1 MAKNNYFKSKKRKSF
16 IALLAA
22 AAISCTGFAAACA
35 KTEPEDKPTALA
47 PKQEDTQLLKNGNFE
62 FFNYPSDEYIND
74 GKALYLIK
82 TPDSWTRSGDSSN
95 AMSGVI
101 GTSSSEWNKL
111 TAAELKGKLEY
122 NADLKTTD
130 EDYVDYNG
138 MKARDLL
145 YKDTYAAL
153 LSASDVD
160 ESYIKYQTYEDYFG
174 ITERDGKH
182 YFGNFEVKK
191 REVAEGE
198 TVDNEYYFV
207 NEDGTLGESV
217 RFALIENP
225 GTPYPVTDADGES
238 YYTDENGKKVTVYK
252 DAQGNHYYDKE
263 LKFPCDNVLMV
274 HNYPT
279 NNNYNG
285 ISQYYS
291 SQTITLEA
299 NTAAEISVWVK
310 TSDLKF
316 DKGYS
321 QLDDQDRGAFIEV
334 TQSVNGTSLDSFKIK
349 AINTEKIIEENKND
363 LSAIEQ
369 SNGWLKYTVYVNAC
383 DFADS
388 TIQLNLGLGQ
398 SANSEKC
405 TGYAFFD
412 NVSVEKFR
420 SLDEKALDSNGN
432 ETSEYK
438 SSYNA
443 HAAAILANKTSCML
457 TSDADDKVFV
467 ADTDIRYGTGAR
479 HSKHFRYLI
488 DLASEN
494 GADADGV
501 YKSVTFAQANT
512 TAKLTSEK
520 SEGKLYAAG
529 TLDGETVKNN
539 ATLSGVG
546 NGDGDNNYNLPENLK
561 SGIDTSKDLIGVFGT
576 NGISGIS
583 GFDYSAKL
591 NGALTGE
598 NGFDKLPG
606 YNGAN
611 NMLVMLS
618 ARGAAYTS
626 TVNDT
631 LFTLGYDER
640 MIVSFWLKTS
650 DMNGSTAATVKIT
663 DVDDEDSS
671 SSFTLDTTNKKTK
684 FGDDEDIYNGW
695 VHCFLFVENK
705 CDDKD
710 NATGDY
716 VKKTF
721 KIDFSFG
728 VTEIVSVS
736 ASSFDYG
743 WAAVANLQT
752 LKVNEKIYNLT
763 SAGDSSVKF
772 SFSAD
777 DTEDENKVFT
787 EASGISDVKKE
798 IANPADYYGVNGGSS
813 SVSDSIYSDGYD
825 AQNTNSLAGL
835 INREGAE
842 SYANW
847 NEITKAFTNTDA
859 VKSWNDVFGEDCYQ
873 PLIIIN
879 NLRQYAENAS
889 ANENTYTN
897 YYVEAEEGYSGNVVS
912 YNGKNYRKVTAEDE
926 YSEETDYFS
935 FAVNYGFISESKNI
949 AADSYQTVSIKVK
962 VSNGAN
968 AYIYLVDANT
978 REVLSYSTPKYTFY
992 YDDEGNVL
1000 NKAYDKDDMTDEDHR
1015 AAIVYKLR
1023 KDGLFDSAD
1032 GTDTALYANLSNLV
1046 KSYKY
1051 YKYETVGKYFK
1062 DTENGKGV
1070 NEILFDD
1077 LVDGETYYYENGK
1090 VADHFLCTA
1099 GGKRVYEYVD
1109 GTYYYLVNGE
1119 RKNEVKPF
1127 DTEKAPY
1134 RYVAPDNDIPYMV
1147 NINQTNSGFDWV
1159 TVNFFLHTGSESLD
1173 YRIEIWNG
1181 ERGSSGL
1188 NEDGTYTGGA
1198 VAFDYSAY
1206 SATSDN
1212 YANLRG
1218 EYEAL
1223 LINQYKA
1230 ALESKNLLDRI
1241 DTKTETVAYF
1251 ESLVNELKENG
1262 EISADDL
1269 KNVDEYSA
1277 LYYTY
1282 TLYDSASYEPFN
1294 ADVAAEGETGYDY
1307 KISDYEETL
1316 GFLTYKNEEENSYN
1330 VFADYS
1336 AVNKNI
1342 EKSTVDD
1349 SDDDDGDTDDNPTN
1363 VWLYVASII
1372 LVVALL
1378 ITLMSLL
1385 LRDVLKKNRRAKS
1398 EKSLQKN
1405 NYRQRKRYI
1414 RKLHLVE
1421 NEETEDG
1428 ESGEENTA
1436 PATETAEE
1444 NVEITEETVE
1454 EVPAEDNA
1462 TDSVTEEPTDGD
1474 ADGGENQE
1482 DAPADGGNTDGGE
1495 NGENTPE

>member
-1 MAKNNYFKSKKRKSF
+1 MAKNNYFRSKKRKSA
-16 IALLAA
+16 IAFLAA

-35 KTEPEDKPTALA
+35 KTEEEEKPTALA

-62 FFNYPSDEYIND
+62 FFNYPSDEYIKD
-74 GKALYLIK
+74 GKAVYLIK
-82 TPDSWTRSGDSSN
+82 TADSWTRTGDSSN
-95 AMSGVI
+95 AMSGII
-101 GTSSSEWNKL
+101 GTSSYEWDRL
-111 TAAELKGKLEY
+111 TASDLKGKLEY

-130 EDYVDYNG
+130 DDYVDYNG

-153 LSASDVD
+153 LSSSDVD

-182 YFGNFEVKK
+182 YFGNKEVKK
-191 REVAEGE
+191 KEVAEGE
-198 TVDNEYYFV
+198 TADSEYYFV
-207 NEDGTLGESV
+207 NGDGTLGESV
-217 RFALIENP
+217 RFALIDNP
-225 GTPYPVTDADGES
+225 GTPYKITDTDSES

-252 DAQGNHYYDKE
+252 DENGNHYYDSE

-274 HNYPT
+274 HNYPA

-291 SQTITLEA
+291 SQTLTLEA

-334 TQSVNGTSLDSFKIK
+334 TQSVNGTSIDSFKIK
-349 AINTEKIIEENKND
+349 AINTEKIIEENKSD
-363 LSAIEQ
+363 ASAIEQ

-432 ETSEYK
+432 ETSEFK

-443 HAAAILANKTSCML
+443 HAAEITANKTSCTL
-457 TSDADDKVFV
+457 TSDADDKIFI

-494 GADADGV
+494 GTGADSV
-501 YKSVTFAQANT
+501 YKSVTFGQANT
-512 TAKLTSEK
+512 SAKLTSEK
-520 SEGKLYAAG
+520 SDGKLYAAG

-546 NGDGDNNYNLPENLK
+546 NGDSGNNYNLPDSLK
-561 SGIDTSKDLIGVFGT
+561 SGIDTSKDLVGVFGT
-576 NGISGIS
+576 NGISGIA

-591 NGALTGE
+591 NNALTGA

-606 YNGAN
+606 YNSAN

-626 TVNDT
+626 TVTDT

-663 DVDDEDSS
+663 DVDDEDNSA
-671 SSFTLDTTNKKTK
+671 SFTLDTTDKKTT

-695 VHCFLFVENK
+695 VHCFLFVENT

-710 NATGDY
+710 EISGEY
-716 VKKTF
+716 LKKTF

-728 VTEIVSVS
+728 VTDIVSSS

-743 WAAVANLQT
+743 WAAIANLQT
-752 LKVNEKIYNLT
+752 LTVSEKIYDLT

-772 SFSAD
+772 SFS
-777 DTEDENKVFT
+777 TEDNDTDNKVFT

-798 IANPADYYGVNGGSS
+798 IANPSDYYGVNGGSS
-813 SVSDSIYSDGYD
+813 YVSDNAYSDGYD
-825 AQNTNSLAGL
+825 AQNTNTLAGL

-847 NEITKAFTNTDA
+847 NEITKAFLNTEA
-859 VKSWNDVFGEDCYQ
+859 AKSWNDVFGEDCYQ

-879 NLRQYAENAS
+879 NLRQYSENAS
-889 ANENTYTN
+889 ANEHTYKN
-897 YYVEAEEGYSGNVVS
+897 YYVEAESDYSGATVA
-912 YNGKNYRKVTAEDE
+912 YNGKNYRKVTADDKYDE
-926 YSEETDYFS
+926 NTNYYS
-935 FAVNYGFISESKNI
+935 FAVNYGFISESKNV
-949 AADSYQTVSIKVK
+949 AADSYQTVSVKVK
-962 VSNGAN
+962 VSDGAN
-968 AYIYLVDANT
+968 AYVYLVDANT

-1000 NKAYDKDDMTDEDHR
+1000 NKAYDKDDMTDEEHR

-1032 GTDTALYANLSNLV
+1032 STDTALYANLNNLV

-1090 VADHFLCTA
+1090 VADHFLCTS

-1127 DTEKAPY
+1127 DTNKAPY
-1134 RYVAPDNDIPYMV
+1134 RYVADNADTSYMANV
-1147 NINQTNSGFDWV
+1147 NKENSSFDANGWT
-1159 TVNFFLHTGSESLD
+1159 TVNFFLHTGSKSLD
-1173 YRIEIWNG
+1173 YRIEVWNG
-1181 ERGSSGL
+1181 ARGNSGI
-1188 NEDGTYTGGA
+1188 NSDGTYTTGA

-1206 SATSDN
+1206 SASSDN
-1212 YANLRG
+1212 YANLRS
-1218 EYEAL
+1218 EYEAK
-1223 LINQYKA
+1223 LINQYKNV
-1230 ALESKNLLDRI
+1230 LESKNLLDRI

-1251 ESLVNELKENG
+1251 ESLIKELTEKG
-1262 EISADDL
+1262 ELTADDV
-1269 KNVDEYSA
+1269 KNVDGYKA

-1282 TLYDSASYEPFN
+1282 TLYDSDTYEPFN
-1294 ADVAAEGETGYDY
+1294 ADVAEDGETGYDY
-1307 KISDYEETL
+1307 KISEYEETL
-1316 GFLTYKNEEENSYN
+1316 GFFTYKNEEDNSYN

-1336 AVNKNI
+1336 AVDKNI
-1342 EKSTVDD
+1342 EKATVDD
-1349 SDDDDGDTDDNPTN
+1349 GGDDDTNDDDNPTN
-1363 VWLYVASII
+1363 IWLYVASII

-1378 ITLMSLL
+1378 VTLVSLL
-1385 LRDVLKKNRRAKS
+1385 LRDVLKKNRRTKS

-1405 NYRQRKRYI
+1405 NYRQRKRYM

-1421 NEETEDG
+1421 NEETEDNG
-1428 ESGEENTA
+1428 EADS
-1436 PATETAEE
+1436 ATETESTDTA
-1444 NVEITEETVE
+1444 EETVETVEEPAE
-1454 EVPAEDNA
+1454 EVPAEESA
-1462 TDSVTEEPTDGD
+1462 E
-1474 ADGGENQE
+1474 Q
-1482 DAPADGGNTDGGE
+1482 PADVSESGDNSDSDTTDGNTD
-1495 NGENTPE
+1495 NGDVTE

>member
-1 MAKNNYFKSKKRKSF
+1 MAKNNYLKSKKRKSV

-22 AAISCTGFAAACA
+22 AAITCTGFAAACSN
-35 KTEPEDKPTALA
+35 TDEEEKPTALA

-62 FFNYPSDEYIND
+62 FFNYPSDDYIND

-95 AMSGVI
+95 AMSGII
-101 GTSSSEWNKL
+101 GTSDWEWDRL
-111 TAAELKGKLEY
+111 TASDLKGKLEY

-153 LSASDVD
+153 LSASDVE

-174 ITERDGKH
+174 ITERDGKY
-182 YFGNFEVKK
+182 YFGNLEVKQ
-191 REVAEGE
+191 REAEDEG
-198 TVDNEYYFV
+198 TADNEYYFV
-207 NEDGTLGESV
+207 NEDGSLGESV
-217 RFALIENP
+217 RFALIDNP
-225 GTPYPVTDADGES
+225 GTPFEIVDGDSES

-252 DAQGNHYYDKE
+252 DENGNHYYDEE

-279 NNNYNG
+279 DNNYNG
-285 ISQYYS
+285 ISQYYT

-334 TQSVNGTSLDSFKIK
+334 LQTVNGTSLDSFKIK
-349 AINTEKIIEENKND
+349 AINTEKIISENQNN

-369 SNGWLKYTVYVNAC
+369 SNGWLKYTIYVNAC

-412 NVSVEKFR
+412 NVSVEKYR
-420 SLDEKALDSNGN
+420 SFDEKALDSNGN

-438 SSYNA
+438 SSYNSYEA
-443 HAAAILANKTSCML
+443 EITANKTICTL
-457 TSDADDKVFV
+457 TSDADDKIFV
-467 ADTDIRYGTGAR
+467 ADTDLRYKVGDAR
-479 HSKHFRYLI
+479 HSRHFRYLI

-494 GADADGV
+494 GTDDSEG
-501 YKSVTFAQANT
+501 YKSIVFGAST
-512 TAKLTSEK
+512 TAQLTAEK
-520 SEGKLYAAG
+520 SNGKWYAAG
-529 TLDGETVKNN
+529 TLDNDTVVNN
-539 ATLSGVG
+539 AILSGVMA
-546 NGDGDNNYNLPENLK
+546 GDTENYNLPDSLK
-561 SGIDTSKDLIGVFGT
+561 SGIDTSNDLVGVFGT
-576 NGISGIS
+576 SGITGIT
-583 GFDYSAKL
+583 GFNYSKKL
-591 NGALTGE
+591 NDALTGD

-606 YNGAN
+606 YADAN

-618 ARGAAYTS
+618 ARGAAYTA
-626 TVNDT
+626 TITDT

-640 MIVSFWLKTS
+640 MIVSVWVKTS
-650 DMNGSTAATVKIT
+650 DMSGSTAATVKIT
-663 DVDDEDSS
+663 DVDDEDNS
-671 SSFTLDTTNKKTK
+671 SSFTIDTTGKKTS
-684 FGDDEDIYNGW
+684 FGDEDDIYNGW
-695 VHCFLFVENK
+695 VHCFLFVENN

-710 NATGDY
+710 DNGDY
-716 VKKTF
+716 VTKTF

-728 VTEIVSVS
+728 VTAVASAS

-752 LKVNEKIYNLT
+752 LKINEKIYGLT
-763 SAGDSSVKF
+763 SSGDSSAKF
-772 SFSAD
+772 SFTTD
-777 DTEDENKVFT
+777 DSEKVNNVFA
-787 EASGISDVKKE
+787 EASGINDVKKE
-798 IANPADYYGVNGGSS
+798 IANASSYNGVNGGSS
-813 SVSDSIYSDGYD
+813 SVSDSAYTDGYD
-825 AQNTNSLAGL
+825 ALNTNTLAGL
-835 INREGAE
+835 INRDGAE
-842 SYANW
+842 DYENW
-847 NEITKAFTNTDA
+847 HEITKAFLNTEA
-859 VKSWNDVFGEDCYQ
+859 VKSWNEVFGEDCYQ

-879 NLRQYAENAS
+879 NLRRYSENAS
-889 ANENTYTN
+889 ANELTYTN
-897 YYVEAEEGYSGNVVS
+897 YYVEAESDYSGNAVS
-912 YNGKNYRKVTAEDE
+912 YEGKLYRKVTADDE
-926 YSEETDYFS
+926 YNEDTEYFS
-935 FAVNYGFISESKNI
+935 FAVNYGFIGESKNV
-949 AADSYQTVSIKVK
+949 ASDSYETVSVKVK
-962 VSNGAN
+962 VSAGAD

-978 REVLSYSTPKYTFY
+978 REVLTYTTPKYTYY

-1000 NKAYDKDDMTDEDHR
+1000 NTAYDKDDMTDEEHR

-1023 KDGLFDSAD
+1023 KDGLYDSAD
-1032 GTDTALYANLSNLV
+1032 STDKELYANLDNLI

-1051 YKYETVGKYFK
+1051 YKYETVGKYFT
-1062 DTENGKGV
+1062 DTDNGAGV

-1090 VADHFLCTA
+1090 VADHFLCTS

-1119 RKNEVKPF
+1119 RANKVKPF
-1127 DTEKAPY
+1127 DTDKAPY

-1159 TVNFFLHTGSESLD
+1159 TVNFFIHTGSESLD
-1173 YRIEIWNG
+1173 YRLEVWNG
-1181 ERGSSGL
+1181 ERSFSGV
-1188 NEDGTYTGGA
+1188 NEDGSYSTGA

-1206 SATSDN
+1206 SASSDS
-1212 YANLRG
+1212 YTGLRS
-1218 EYEAL
+1218 EYETNI
-1223 LINQYKA
+1223 INQYKSV
-1230 ALESKNLLDRI
+1230 LESKNLLASI
-1241 DTKTETVAYF
+1241 DTKTETLAYF
-1251 ESLVNELKENG
+1251 ETLVEGLIEDGELTR
-1262 EISADDL
+1262 DDVAG
-1269 KNVDEYSA
+1269 VDEYKA

-1282 TLYDSASYEPFN
+1282 TLYDSAAFEPFN
-1294 ADVAAEGETGYDY
+1294 TETAEDGETGYEY
-1307 KISDYEETL
+1307 KITDYDETL
-1316 GFLTYKNEEENSYN
+1316 GFFTYKNEEENSYN

-1342 EKSTVDD
+1342 EKTTADDGSNDD
-1349 SDDDDGDTDDNPTN
+1349 SDADENPTN
-1363 VWLYVASII
+1363 FWLYIASII

-1378 ITLMSLL
+1378 VTLVSLL
-1385 LRDVLKKNRRAKS
+1385 LRDVLKKSRRKKN

-1421 NEETEDG
+1421 NAESADEGDTAEDEPEELSETEV
-1428 ESGEENTA
+1428 EEI
-1436 PATETAEE
+1436 PEE
-1444 NVEITEETVE
+1444 EPVE
-1454 EVPAEDNA
+1454 EVPAEENSDA
-1462 TDSVTEEPTDGD
+1462 SEVTEEPTDG
-1474 ADGGENQE
+1474 NSE
-1482 DAPADGGNTDGGE
+1482 DTPADGNTDGGDVTE
-1495 NGENTPE
+1495 